1 MVGYVRDEA
10 FLLGENGGGLRQS
23 SDGFLEEVL
32 KRLLSCSLLENILN
46 KLGVDLIIGTL
57 FELADF
63 MHQSFELILPESNV
77 MIIAD

>member
-1 MVGYVRDEA
+1 M
-10 FLLGENGGGLRQS
+10 GENGGGLRQS

-46 KLGVDLIIGTL
+46 KLSVDLVIGTL
-57 FELADF
+57 FEFADF